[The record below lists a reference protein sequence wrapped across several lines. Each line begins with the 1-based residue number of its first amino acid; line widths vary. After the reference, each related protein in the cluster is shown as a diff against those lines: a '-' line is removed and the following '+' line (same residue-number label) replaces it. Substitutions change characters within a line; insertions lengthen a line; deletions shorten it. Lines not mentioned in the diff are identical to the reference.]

1 MLLLSNQSHQWSYGW
16 RIGIA
21 MFLLVSGIF
30 CIGIGFILLDIN
42 EKISNAQK
50 EISKTMELDNTT
62 QILSYLKK
70 LELGTG
76 GSSFLAVGIALTLGS
91 YPFIESIM
99 VLKRKISEDLLV
111 ITPILLRSRNY
122 IEDVIQEYSEYLNL
136 AITRPTLQA
145 RINAINN
152 MLIIRN
158 NLSTEYAN
166 RTEND
171 ILFLQLKRPDLYA
184 DILRLIQSNRV
195 LMNSNQFQH
204 MQPGFEREHLESW
217 ISNVQTL
224 LPLLRSINC
233 EILALQI

>member
-1 MLLLSNQSHQWSYGW
+1 
-16 RIGIA
+16 
-21 MFLLVSGIF
+21 MFLLVTGIF

-50 EISKTMELDNTT
+50 ELSKTMELDDTT

-70 LELGTG
+70 LELGTS

-122 IEDVIQEYSEYLNL
+122 IEDVIQEYTEYLNF
-136 AITRPTLQA
+136 AITRPTLHA

-152 MLIIRN
+152 MLIIKN
-158 NLSTEYAN
+158 NSLMEYAN

-184 DILRLIQSNRV
+184 DILRLIQSNRM
-195 LMNSNQFQH
+195 LMNSNQFQY

-224 LPLLRSINC
+224 LPLLRSINR